1 MHLRTRLKVALKF
14 LLNRTWD
21 SSGACSFRDLSEQTN
36 AISRVPMRTNMS
48 YIYTIYIYTYVF
60 NYVFLL
66 FSTVRRF
73 SVICIKKQTFEFFLL
88 VARLMSLK
96 LSLLTAEY
104 A

>member
-1 MHLRTRLKVALKF
+1 MLRV
-14 LLNRTWD
+14 
-21 SSGACSFRDLSEQTN
+21 S
-36 AISRVPMRTNMS
+36 
-48 YIYTIYIYTYVF
+48 F

-66 FSTVRRF
+66 FSTVTRF

-96 LSLLTAEY
+96 LSLLIAEH